1 MSHIVYTYVLGM
13 GNVTLL
19 LEKCECLSGNATEY
33 ATPTVKF
40 HRLDTL
46 QKGCK
51 RDNSYVFFFPK
62 TDFTNQC
69 LKKYVVC
76 RERVYSVI
84 FYRIL

>member
-51 RDNSYVFFFPK
+51 RDNSYVFFF
-62 TDFTNQC
+62 
-69 LKKYVVC
+69 LKLISQINASRNTSFVVN
-76 RERVYSVI
+76 VYI
-84 FYRIL
+84 QLFIL